1 MFERYMVEWCM
12 FERCIFEWYMFE
24 RDIFGEARIMSN
36 LEGLLELEAGRWEAN
51 AMMARGDGTD
61 QAPGGEGAQKS
72 CLCNMAD
79 W

>member
-1 MFERYMVEWCM
+1 MFERYMFERCMFERCM

-36 LEGLLELEAGRWEAN
+36 LEWRWEAN
-51 AMMARGDGTD
+51 AMMARGDGVD